1 MRVLGVVA
9 CSSTGRALECDSGGC
24 GFEPRQAPLQREWTI
39 LIDEREKRPLR
50 FPDHLVLWDRGS
62 SALDGRTTTVRLH
75 TKTQRMLTGDYVLEG
90 FASKVI
96 VERKG
101 SLDELGNNLLTKE
114 GRRKFVAE
122 MERLR
127 AECSHPIV
135 LLEGCPLSLAS
146 SVRRGSNP
154 ALVRDTLLGLLHEYN
169 VELMLL
175 PSSSPSSR
183 MACAEWLAAKLIT
196 GALHHAQ
203 PHLQPPG
210 PQLP

>member
-1 MRVLGVVA
+1 MK
-9 CSSTGRALECDSGGC
+9 S
-24 GFEPRQAPLQREWTI
+24 EWTI
-39 LIDEREKRPLR
+39 LIDEREKKPLQ

-62 SALDGRTTTVRLH
+62 PAVDGRTTTVRLL
-75 TKTQRMLTGDYVLEG
+75 TKTVRLPTGDYVLEG

-96 VERKG
+96 AERKG

-127 AECSHPIV
+127 KECHHPLV
-135 LLEGCPLSLAS
+135 LLEGDPLSLNA

-183 MACAEWLAAKLIT
+183 RACAEWLAAKLIA

-203 PHLQPPG
+203 PRCEQVG
-210 PQLP
+210 PHQL